1 MVTHS
6 TVFPVYWLIWVLSV
20 VYYESCDNYA
30 NMSLD
35 VDLHLCVLGEP
46 RNGIA
51 AAYDN
56 LV

>member
-1 MVTHS
+1 MVTRS
-6 TVFPVYWLIWVLSV
+6 TVFPVHWLIWVLSV

>member
-1 MVTHS
+1 MVTCS
-6 TVFPVYWLIWVLSV
+6 TVPWFIWVLSV

-35 VDLHLCVLGEP
+35 VDLHLRVLGEP